1 MALVTIRRTPSVQT
15 PRKTDDDEKSSE
27 TSEDDVG
34 NRSTKSLNEC
44 YFANK
49 GAALV
54 LGVGD
59 ACSERRRTPARP
71 IPQPDIHHH
80 LRAMFYLVRPEE
92 TLKMAVKLESAHA
105 GRTRYLV
112 VVCRSDE
119 AALLGIDC
127 NDRTTVGLVLKVLAD
142 TSIKLDG
149 DGGFSVCVC
158 NQQHIFKP
166 VSVQAMWSALQTLH
180 RASGRA
186 RELNH
191 FAGGASHGWC
201 AYYEARVDSDRSCLN
216 EWHAM
221 DCLESRRPPSPD
233 SLRHKPRER
242 DETERVIRC
251 TLKEIMM
258 SVDLDEVTSK
268 AIRGRLEDELDMDL
282 AEYKSFIDQEM
293 LTILGQMDAPTE
305 IFDHVYLGSEW
316 NASNLEE
323 LQRNGVRHILNVT
336 REIDNFFPG
345 MFDYLNIRVYDDDK
359 TDLLKHWDNTFKYIN
374 KARNEGSKVLVHCK
388 MGISRSA
395 SVVIAYAMKAFNWNF
410 EKALKHVKAKRNCI
424 KPNTNFLNQL
434 ETYQGILDAMKN
446 KEKLQRSKSETN
458 LKSPKT
464 ASKIENKIMDPT
476 PLILALTGSYTGRP
490 RSWSPDTKLASELLP
505 PTSVSLENLASET
518 RHMLMPCAN
527 GSYSVS
533 PNQIIRLKEEK
544 EEGAPSVKHIVNE
557 IENAASID
565 RRDVIR
571 RQQRLNFANQNDV
584 SSSRSSE
591 GSGGLAA
598 QVTDLPN
605 KQLQTS
611 PLRSLGHKYS
621 HSDVEADKIHT
632 WDPGEVPWHRT
643 DDSRNGSDSDNIV
656 KSDSGIIDV
665 KIKTSDAFS
674 NCIDRNIDCD
684 DRRIIEDDAPPPS
697 RQSSWSSFDSA
708 VVPDLSRHSSWG
720 SFDTRSGRPQVTLR
734 EEPVKRVKERVE
746 ERGDRGADPV
756 APPPK
761 PAPDL
766 GIINELG
773 EPRNARRA
781 GPRAPADI
789 LANEK
794 KFNET
799 CAILKELACAAAR
812 MERARDRGA
821 STWGG
826 RLSASAPADTW
837 LRVGPRRRRLAA
849 TSHPD
854 LPRASPPAPHAPPA
868 SPTSPASPASPASP
882 TATASA
888 AGLVSNRP
896 TASLPRP
903 PTSPAS
909 PASPASPTAT
919 ASAAGLVSNLKKE
932 FEARL
937 EGDGAKRGGSRG
949 RAGAS
954 PPLGEDLSVK
964 VLVGRY
970 DRPGRVRSESSGE
983 STRRP
988 PESQSKKCRLTEG
1001 GARSLRNSFCAGERP
1016 PPLFAAPAPP
1026 APPVPPA
1033 PVVLSIAPVDYPNVV
1048 VSTVMS
1054 KAQNKKQLQH
1064 GKTHP
1069 LTRLNLNR
1077 SNNRCSNPVYNTM

>member
-15 PRKTDDDEKSSE
+15 SKETDDEEKSTE
-27 TSEDDVG
+27 FVEDDV
-34 NRSTKSLNEC
+34 NSRTSKSLNEC

-54 LGVGD
+54 LGSAENGCAD
-59 ACSERRRTPARP
+59 RRRSPARVQ
-71 IPQPDIHHH
+71 PQPDIHHH
-80 LRAMFYLVRPEE
+80 LQSMFYLVRPEE

-112 VVCRSDE
+112 VVCRYDE

-127 NDRTTVGLVLKVLAD
+127 NEGTTVGLVLRVLAD

-158 NQQHIFKP
+158 NRQHIFKP

-191 FAGGASHGWC
+191 FAGGTSHVWC
-201 AYYEARVDSDRSCLN
+201 EYYESHIGSDRSCLN

-221 DCLESRRPPSPD
+221 DCIESRRPPSPD
-233 SLRHKPRER
+233 SLRHKPRQR

-359 TDLLKHWDNTFKYIN
+359 TDLLKHWDNTYKYIN

-410 EKALKHVKAKRNCI
+410 DKALKHVKAKRSCI

-458 LKSPKT
+458 LKSPKNT
-464 ASKIENKIMDPT
+464 SKMDNKITDPS
-476 PLILALTGSYTGRP
+476 PLALALRRSYTGRP
-490 RSWSPDTKLASELLP
+490 RSWSPDTKLASEMLP
-505 PTSVSLENLASET
+505 PTSVSLENLAISET
-518 RHMLMPCAN
+518 RHMLMPCAS

-533 PNQIIRLKEEK
+533 PNQIIRLKED
-544 EEGAPSVKHIVNE
+544 GTLSVKHIINE
-557 IENAASID
+557 IENAASGEKKDIP
-565 RRDVIR
+565 RRN
-571 RQQRLNFANQNDV
+571 QRLNFNNIADHTSASNIG
-584 SSSRSSE
+584 E
-591 GSGGLAA
+591 AA
-598 QVTDLPN
+598 VAQA
-605 KQLQTS
+605 S
-611 PLRSLGHKYS
+611 PLRNIGHKYS
-621 HSDVEADKIHT
+621 QLDNDFEKIHT
-632 WDPGEVPWHRT
+632 WDPGEVQWANSEENRIT
-643 DDSRNGSDSDNIV
+643 SDSDNIV
-656 KSDSGIIDV
+656 KSDSGIMDV
-665 KIKTSDAFS
+665 KLKQSDVIYGS
-674 NCIDRNIDCD
+674 VERTLDCD
-684 DRRIIEDDAPPPS
+684 DRRVVDDEAPPPS

-720 SFDTRSGRPQVTLR
+720 SYDT
-734 EEPVKRVKERVE
+734 
-746 ERGDRGADPV
+746 
-756 APPPK
+756 
-761 PAPDL
+761 
-766 GIINELG
+766 
-773 EPRNARRA
+773 RNARPQLPLRDDVKRPKERPDDRDRSA
-781 GPRAPADI
+781 ESPAPQKPSSDLSIITEHTETRRCRAPSRLPVDI
-789 LANEK
+789 SDNER

-799 CAILKELACAAAR
+799 CAILKELATAAAR

-826 RLSASAPADTW
+826 RLSASAPAETW
-837 LRVGPRRRRLAA
+837 LRSGPRRRRLAA
-849 TSHPD
+849 SSHGD
-854 LPRASPPAPHAPPA
+854 LPRALPA
-868 SPTSPASPASPASP
+868 SAP
-882 TATASA
+882 
-888 AGLVSNRP
+888 SNV
-896 TASLPRP
+896 
-903 PTSPAS
+903 
-909 PASPASPTAT
+909 
-919 ASAAGLVSNLKKE
+919 SAAGLVSNLKKE
-932 FEARL
+932 FEARS
-937 EGDGAKRGGSRG
+937 ESEQPRRSVSRS
-949 RAGAS
+949 RAPPS
-954 PPLGEDLSVK
+954 PPSAGGEDLSVR
-964 VLVGRY
+964 VLVDRY
-970 DRPGRVRSESSGE
+970 DQPGRARSESSSDTSNKAPRERARRGVRN
-983 STRRP
+983 SYCGADRP
-988 PESQSKKCRLTEG
+988 PVAPTVVAL
-1001 GARSLRNSFCAGERP
+1001 A
-1016 PPLFAAPAPP
+1016 PLQYTD
-1026 APPVPPA
+1026 
-1033 PVVLSIAPVDYPNVV
+1033 LV
-1048 VSTVMS
+1048 VSTVLS
-1054 KAQNKKQLQH
+1054 KAQTKKQLQH

>member
-15 PRKTDDDEKSSE
+15 PKKADEEEKSAE
-27 TSEDDVG
+27 VTEEDVG
-34 NRSTKSLNEC
+34 NRTSKSLNEC

-54 LGVGD
+54 LGSTEQGCAD
-59 ACSERRRTPARP
+59 RRASPARVH
-71 IPQPDIHHH
+71 PQPDIHHH
-80 LRAMFYLVRPEE
+80 LQSMFYLVRPEE

-112 VVCRSDE
+112 VVCRCDE

-127 NDRTTVGLVLKVLAD
+127 NERTTVGLVLRVLAD

-180 RASGRA
+180 RASARA

-191 FAGGASHGWC
+191 FAGGSSHGWC
-201 AYYEARVDSDRSCLN
+201 SHYERAVDSDRSCLN

-221 DCLESRRPPSPD
+221 DSIESRRPPSPD
-233 SLRHKPRER
+233 SLRHRPRER

-268 AIRGRLEDELDMDL
+268 AIRGRLEEELDMDL
-282 AEYKSFIDQEM
+282 TEFKSFIDQEM

-345 MFDYLNIRVYDDDK
+345 MFDYLNIRVYDDEK

-410 EKALKHVKAKRNCI
+410 DKALKHVKTKRSCI
-424 KPNTNFLNQL
+424 KPNINFLSQL

-458 LKSPKT
+458 LKAPISS
-464 ASKIENKIMDPT
+464 SKSENKNMEPT
-476 PLILALTGSYTGRP
+476 PLVLALTGSYSGRP
-490 RSWSPDTKLASELLP
+490 RSWSPDTKLAAELLP

-518 RHMLMPCAN
+518 RHMLMPCAS

-533 PNQIIRLKEEK
+533 PNQIIRLKEE
-544 EEGAPSVKHIVNE
+544 GAPSVKHIVNE
-557 IENAASID
+557 IESAASSD
-565 RRDVIR
+565 RKDIPKRNH
-571 RQQRLNFANQNDV
+571 RLNFGNSGDV
-584 SSSRSSE
+584 ISGRSSE
-591 GSGGLAA
+591 SSGPVESSGKNQSSPIQNTLN
-598 QVTDLPN
+598 QPDL
-605 KQLQTS
+605 
-611 PLRSLGHKYS
+611 
-621 HSDVEADKIHT
+621 DVEKIHT
-632 WDPGEVPWHRT
+632 WDPGETAWSRCEEVRT
-643 DDSRNGSDSDNIV
+643 VSDSDYIV
-656 KSDSGIIDV
+656 KSDSGIID
-665 KIKTSDAFS
+665 KIKLSDIIYNS
-674 NCIDRNIDCD
+674 LERNVELEE
-684 DRRIIEDDAPPPS
+684 RRGGEEDAPPPS

-708 VVPDLSRHSSWG
+708 VVADLSRHSSWG
-720 SFDTRSGRPQVTLR
+720 SYDTRGARPPVGPREVR
-734 EEPVKRVKERVE
+734 EEP
-746 ERGDRGADPV
+746 
-756 APPPK
+756 APP
-761 PAPDL
+761 ADL
-766 GIINELG
+766 AVIREHTERTRPLSNI
-773 EPRNARRA
+773 A
-781 GPRAPADI
+781 
-789 LANEK
+789 ANER
-794 KFNET
+794 KFYET
-799 CAILKELACAAAR
+799 CAILKELAAAR
-812 MERARDRGA
+812 SGA
-821 STWGG
+821 CTWGG

-837 LRVGPRRRRLAA
+837 LRAGPRRRRLAA
-849 TSHPD
+849 SSHGD
-854 LPRASPPAPHAPPA
+854 LPRAAPAGPPPPPA
-868 SPTSPASPASPASP
+868 
-882 TATASA
+882 
-888 AGLVSNRP
+888 L
-896 TASLPRP
+896 
-903 PTSPAS
+903 
-909 PASPASPTAT
+909 
-919 ASAAGLVSNLKKE
+919 GLVSNLKKE
-932 FEARL
+932 FEARS
-937 EGDGAKRGGSRG
+937 ESEVPRRSGSRT
-949 RAGAS
+949 RQ
-954 PPLGEDLSVK
+954 PQIEDLSVR
-964 VLVGRY
+964 VLVDRY
-970 DRPGRVRSESSGE
+970 DQPGRTRSESAAEPIRVKAPQE
-983 STRRP
+983 SV
-988 PESQSKKCRLTEG
+988 SKKCKLASEVDSRARMRNSYCAGLAG
-1001 GARSLRNSFCAGERP
+1001 GAGGERP
-1016 PPLFAAPAPP
+1016 PVVPTVVALAPL
-1026 APPVPPA
+1026 
-1033 PVVLSIAPVDYPNVV
+1033 DYSNVV

>member
-1 MALVTIRRTPSVQT
+1 MALVTIRRSPSVQT
-15 PRKTDDDEKSSE
+15 PRKTDEAEKASDYI
-27 TSEDDVG
+27 EDDVG
-34 NRSTKSLNEC
+34 NRVSKSLNEC

-54 LGVGD
+54 LGG
-59 ACSERRRTPARP
+59 SERGCADQARLPARAL
-71 IPQPDIHHH
+71 PQPDIQHH
-80 LRAMFYLVRPEE
+80 LQAMFYLLRPEE

-105 GRTRYLV
+105 GRTRFLV
-112 VVCRSDE
+112 VVCHSDE

-127 NDRTTVGLVLKVLAD
+127 NERTTVGLVLRVLAD

-191 FAGGASHGWC
+191 FEGGTSHAWC
-201 AYYEARVDSDRSCLN
+201 AYYERHVDSDRSCLN

-221 DCLESRRPPSPD
+221 DCIESRRPPSPD
-233 SLRHKPRER
+233 SLRLKPRQR

-305 IFDHVYLGSEW
+305 VFDHVYLGSEW

-323 LQRNGVRHILNVT
+323 LQKNGVRHILNVT

-345 MFDYLNIRVYDDDK
+345 MFDYLNVRVYDDEK

-410 EKALKHVKAKRNCI
+410 DRAMKHVKAKRNCI

-458 LKSPKT
+458 LKSPKM
-464 ASKIENKIMDPT
+464 ASKNENKVMDPT
-476 PLILALTGSYTGRP
+476 PLVLALTGSYTGRP

-505 PTSVSLENLASET
+505 PTSVSLENLASEH
-518 RHMLMPCAN
+518 RHMLMPYAN

-533 PNQIIRLKEEK
+533 PNQIIRLK

-557 IENAASID
+557 IENAASGE
-565 RRDVIR
+565 RRDFR
-571 RQQRLNFANQNDV
+571 RYQRLNFGNPNEPPSNRSSDASVGSVIQLSDV
-584 SSSRSSE
+584 S
-591 GSGGLAA
+591 
-598 QVTDLPN
+598 N
-605 KQLQTS
+605 KPPQTS
-611 PLRSLGHKYS
+611 PSKAS
-621 HSDVEADKIHT
+621 TQKCAETDKIHT
-632 WDPGEVPWHRT
+632 WDPGETQGHRGEDNGNAT
-643 DDSRNGSDSDNIV
+643 INDSIV
-656 KSDSGIIDV
+656 KSDSGIVDA
-665 KIKTSDAFS
+665 KSKQSDAYS
-674 NCIDRNIDCD
+674 NSLERKT
-684 DRRIIEDDAPPPS
+684 EGEEAPPAS
-697 RQSSWSSFDSA
+697 RQSSWSSTDSA
-708 VVPDLSRHSSWG
+708 VVVDAPRRD
-720 SFDTRSGRPQVTLR
+720 DERPA
-734 EEPVKRVKERVE
+734 
-746 ERGDRGADPV
+746 GA
-756 APPPK
+756 
-761 PAPDL
+761 
-766 GIINELG
+766 GELAAIA
-773 EPRNARRA
+773 EHISDNVR
-781 GPRAPADI
+781 
-789 LANEK
+789 

-799 CAILKELACAAAR
+799 CAILKELASAAAR
-812 MERARDRGA
+812 VERERARGRA
-821 STWGG
+821 SAWSG

-837 LRVGPRRRRLAA
+837 LRASLRRRR
-849 TSHPD
+849 
-854 LPRASPPAPHAPPA
+854 PPAPPAAASHGDLRAAAAAPVVAPVTA
-868 SPTSPASPASPASP
+868 PSP
-882 TATASA
+882 
-888 AGLVSNRP
+888 
-896 TASLPRP
+896 
-903 PTSPAS
+903 
-909 PASPASPTAT
+909 
-919 ASAAGLVSNLKKE
+919 AGLVSNLKKE
-932 FEARL
+932 FEARS
-937 EGDGAKRGGSRG
+937 EGDALRRSWSRT
-949 RAGAS
+949 RTRTPAPPAS
-954 PPLGEDLSVK
+954 PPEEVSVK

-970 DRPGRVRSESSGE
+970 DRPGRTAAGAGAGADE
-983 STRRP
+983 
-988 PESQSKKCRLTEG
+988 TEMR
-1001 GARSLRNSFCAGERP
+1001 ARTRNSYHGAARGDRP
-1016 PPLFAAPAPP
+1016 PPAPAPTVLAL
-1026 APPVPPA
+1026 AP
-1033 PVVLSIAPVDYPNVV
+1033 LDYSDVV

>member
-15 PRKTDDDEKSSE
+15 PKKTDEEEKSTE
-27 TSEDDVG
+27 ASEDDAG
-34 NRSTKSLNEC
+34 NLASKSLNEC

-54 LGVGD
+54 LGSADQGCAD
-59 ACSERRRTPARP
+59 RRRSPARP
-71 IPQPDIHHH
+71 QPQPDIHNH
-80 LRAMFYLVRPEE
+80 LQSMFYLVRSEE
-92 TLKMAVKLESAHA
+92 TLKMAVKLESAHP

-112 VVCRSDE
+112 VVCRDDE

-127 NDRTTVGLVLKVLAD
+127 NERTTVGLVLRVLAD

-180 RASGRA
+180 RASARA
-186 RELNH
+186 RSLNH
-191 FAGGASHGWC
+191 FAGGASHAWC
-201 AYYEARVDSDRSCLN
+201 AHYDGCVNSDRSCLN
-216 EWHAM
+216 EWNAM

-233 SLRHKPRER
+233 SLRLKPRER

-282 AEYKSFIDQEM
+282 AEFKSFIDQEM

-316 NASNLEE
+316 NASNFEE

-395 SVVIAYAMKAFNWNF
+395 SVVIAYAMKAFNWHF
-410 EKALKHVKAKRNCI
+410 DKALRHVKMKRSCI

-458 LKSPKT
+458 LKAPKSS
-464 ASKIENKIMDPT
+464 SKSENKITDPT
-476 PLILALTGSYTGRP
+476 PLALALTGSYTGRP
-490 RSWSPDTKLASELLP
+490 RSWSPDSKLAGELLP

-518 RHMLMPCAN
+518 RHMLMPCAG

-533 PNQIIRLKEEK
+533 PNQIMRLKEQ
-544 EEGAPSVKHIVNE
+544 GAPSVRVLVHE
-557 IENAASID
+557 IE
-565 RRDVIR
+565 RREPPR
-571 RQQRLNFANQNDV
+571 RPARLPFADP
-584 SSSRSSE
+584 
-591 GSGGLAA
+591 ADDA
-598 QVTDLPN
+598 DDL
-605 KQLQTS
+605 L
-611 PLRSLGHKYS
+611 
-621 HSDVEADKIHT
+621 
-632 WDPGEVPWHRT
+632 
-643 DDSRNGSDSDNIV
+643 
-656 KSDSGIIDV
+656 KSDSGMIDG
-665 KIKTSDAFS
+665 KGRA
-674 NCIDRNIDCD
+674 CD
-684 DRRIIEDDAPPPS
+684 GACPDDAPPPS

-720 SFDTRSGRPQVTLR
+720 SGDTRAAR
-734 EEPVKRVKERVE
+734 
-746 ERGDRGADPV
+746 
-756 APPPK
+756 PPPAPRDE

-766 GIINELG
+766 GVIRELA
-773 EPRNARRA
+773 ERPRP
-781 GPRAPADI
+781 PRDLA
-789 LANEK
+789 ANER

-799 CAILKELACAAAR
+799 CAILAELARAETAR
-812 MERARDRGA
+812 GRGA
-821 STWGG
+821 CTWGG

-849 TSHPD
+849 ASHGD
-854 LPRASPPAPHAPPA
+854 LPRAAPA
-868 SPTSPASPASPASP
+868 
-882 TATASA
+882 
-888 AGLVSNRP
+888 
-896 TASLPRP
+896 PRP
-903 PTSPAS
+903 PP
-909 PASPASPTAT
+909 
-919 ASAAGLVSNLKKE
+919 AGLVSNLKKE
-932 FEARL
+932 FEARS
-937 EGDGAKRGGSRG
+937 EPEPPRPAGARG
-949 RAGAS
+949 RPPAS
-954 PPLGEDLSVK
+954 PPAPAPPAEDLSVR

-970 DRPGRVRSESSGE
+970 DAPGRTRSESGGE
-983 STRRP
+983 PSRARAP
-988 PESQSKKCRLTEG
+988 HESSSKKSRLTAEG
-1001 GARSLRNSFCAGERP
+1001 ERGARARGSQCGAAGERP
-1016 PPLFAAPAPP
+1016 PAAPTVLALAP
-1026 APPVPPA
+1026 
-1033 PVVLSIAPVDYPNVV
+1033 LDYSNVV

-1054 KAQNKKQLQH
+1054 KAQNKNNCSM
-1064 GKTHP
+1064 GKP
-1069 LTRLNLNR
+1069 IR
-1077 SNNRCSNPVYNTM
+1077 

>member
-15 PRKTDDDEKSSE
+15 PRKTDEEEKSSDIV
-27 TSEDDVG
+27 EDDG
-34 NRSTKSLNEC
+34 GSRASKSLNEC

-54 LGVGD
+54 LGSTEHGC
-59 ACSERRRTPARP
+59 AERRRSPARVH
-71 IPQPDIHHH
+71 PQPDIHHH
-80 LRAMFYLVRPEE
+80 LQSMFYLVRPEE

-112 VVCRSDE
+112 VVCRYDE

-127 NDRTTVGLVLKVLAD
+127 NERTTVGLVLRVLAD

-158 NQQHIFKP
+158 NRQHIFKP

-191 FAGGASHGWC
+191 FAGGTSHAWC
-201 AYYEARVDSDRSCLN
+201 AYYERHIDSDRSCLN

-221 DCLESRRPPSPD
+221 DCIESRRPPSPD
-233 SLRHKPRER
+233 SLRLKPRER

-345 MFDYLNIRVYDDDK
+345 MFDYLNIRVYDDEK
-359 TDLLKHWDNTFKYIN
+359 TDLLKHWDNTYKYIN

-410 EKALKHVKAKRNCI
+410 DKALKHVKAKRSCI

-458 LKSPKT
+458 LKSPKNT
-464 ASKIENKIMDPT
+464 SKIENKIIDPT
-476 PLILALTGSYTGRP
+476 PLALALTGSYSGRP

-518 RHMLMPCAN
+518 RHMLMPCAS

-533 PNQIIRLKEEK
+533 PNQIMRLK

-557 IENAASID
+557 IENAASGDKKDIP
-565 RRDVIR
+565 RRH
-571 RQQRLNFANQNDV
+571 QRLNFNNLVDNL
-584 SSSRSSE
+584 SISNPGE
-591 GSGGLAA
+591 I
-598 QVTDLPN
+598 TN
-605 KQLQTS
+605 KTQPS
-611 PLRSLGHKYS
+611 PLRNIGHKCTQ
-621 HSDVEADKIHT
+621 SDNEVDKIHT
-632 WDPGEVPWHRT
+632 WDPGEVPWA
-643 DDSRNGSDSDNIV
+643 SEELRNTSDSDNIV

-665 KIKTSDAFS
+665 KLKPSDVIYGS
-674 NCIDRNIDCD
+674 VERTLDCD
-684 DRRIIEDDAPPPS
+684 ERRVDDDAPPSS

-720 SFDTRSGRPQVTLR
+720 SYDTRTARPQLTSR
-734 EEPVKRVKERVE
+734 EESKRPKERAE
-746 ERGDRGADPV
+746 DRGPES
-756 APPPK
+756 
-761 PAPDL
+761 PAPQKPTSDL
-766 GIINELG
+766 SIISEQS
-773 EPRNARRA
+773 EPR
-781 GPRAPADI
+781 GRAPSRPPVDI
-789 LANEK
+789 SDNER

-799 CAILKELACAAAR
+799 CAILKELANAAAR

-837 LRVGPRRRRLAA
+837 LRAGPRRRRLAA
-849 TSHPD
+849 SSHGD
-854 LPRASPPAPHAPPA
+854 LPRAAPTPPP
-868 SPTSPASPASPASP
+868 
-882 TATASA
+882 
-888 AGLVSNRP
+888 
-896 TASLPRP
+896 
-903 PTSPAS
+903 
-909 PASPASPTAT
+909 
-919 ASAAGLVSNLKKE
+919 SAAGLVSNLKKE
-932 FEARL
+932 FEARS
-937 EGDGAKRGGSRG
+937 ESEQPRRSVSRS
-949 RAGAS
+949 RPPAS
-954 PPLGEDLSVK
+954 PPSAPSEDVSVR
-964 VLVGRY
+964 VLVDRY
-970 DRPGRVRSESSGE
+970 DQPGRARSESSSE
-983 STRRP
+983 PARPKAP
-988 PESQSKKCRLTEG
+988 PESVSKKCKLASEG
-1001 GARSLRNSFCAGERP
+1001 EARSRAPLRNSYCGGAGGAAGAPGAAERP
-1016 PPLFAAPAPP
+1016 PVAPTVVSLAPL
-1026 APPVPPA
+1026 
-1033 PVVLSIAPVDYPNVV
+1033 DYTDLV

-1054 KAQNKKQLQH
+1054 KAQTKKQLQH

>member
-1 MALVTIRRTPSVQT
+1 MALVTIRRSPSVQP
-15 PRKTDDDEKSSE
+15 PRKTDEAEKSSDCTE
-27 TSEDDVG
+27 EDVG
-34 NRSTKSLNEC
+34 NRVSKSLNEC

-54 LGVGD
+54 LGG
-59 ACSERRRTPARP
+59 SERGCADQTQSPARAH
-71 IPQPDIHHH
+71 PQPDIQHH
-80 LRAMFYLVRPEE
+80 LQSMFYLLRPEE

-105 GRTRYLV
+105 GRTRFLV
-112 VVCRSDE
+112 VVCHNDE

-127 NDRTTVGLVLKVLAD
+127 NERTTVGLVLRVLAD

-191 FAGGASHGWC
+191 FAGGASHMWC
-201 AYYEARVDSDRSCLN
+201 SYYERHVDSDRSCLN

-221 DCLESRRPPSPD
+221 DCIESRRPPSPD
-233 SLRHKPRER
+233 SLRHKPRQR
-242 DETERVIRC
+242 DETECVIRC

-305 IFDHVYLGSEW
+305 VFDHVYLGSEW

-345 MFDYLNIRVYDDDK
+345 MFDYLNVRVYDDEK

-464 ASKIENKIMDPT
+464 ALKNETKVMDPT
-476 PLILALTGSYTGRP
+476 PLVLALTGSYMGRP

-505 PTSVSLENLASET
+505 PTSVSLENLASEH
-518 RHMLMPCAN
+518 RHMLMPYAN

-533 PNQIIRLKEEK
+533 PNQIIRLK

-557 IENAASID
+557 IENAASGE
-565 RRDVIR
+565 RRDFR
-571 RQQRLNFANQNDV
+571 RYQRLNFGNTNEPPSNRLSDA
-584 SSSRSSE
+584 
-591 GSGGLAA
+591 SGGSVVQLSD
-598 QVTDLPN
+598 VPN
-605 KQLQTS
+605 RPPQTS
-611 PLRSLGHKYS
+611 PSKS
-621 HSDVEADKIHT
+621 TNQKCVHSDLENDKIHT
-632 WDPGEVPWHRT
+632 WDPGEAAPDRSE
-643 DDSRNGSDSDNIV
+643 DNRNSDNIV
-656 KSDSGIIDV
+656 KSDSGIVDV
-665 KIKTSDAFS
+665 KSKQSDAFS
-674 NCIDRNIDCD
+674 NSLERNSESEN
-684 DRRIIEDDAPPPS
+684 RRGEEDAPPPS
-697 RQSSWSSFDSA
+697 RQSSWSSSDSA
-708 VVPDLSRHSSWG
+708 VVADLARPTWGPSEPARRLKDKPDGL
-720 SFDTRSGRPQVTLR
+720 
-734 EEPVKRVKERVE
+734 KKEE
-746 ERGDRGADPV
+746 ERSASDLAIITEHAEARPV
-756 APPPK
+756 
-761 PAPDL
+761 
-766 GIINELG
+766 
-773 EPRNARRA
+773 
-781 GPRAPADI
+781 RAPLSD
-789 LANEK
+789 NVR

-799 CAILKELACAAAR
+799 CAILKELATAAAR
-812 MERARDRGA
+812 IERSRGRGA
-821 STWGG
+821 CTWGG

-837 LRVGPRRRRLAA
+837 LRSGLRRRRPAA
-849 TSHPD
+849 ASHGD
-854 LPRASPPAPHAPPA
+854 LRAQPEPAP
-868 SPTSPASPASPASP
+868 SP
-882 TATASA
+882 
-888 AGLVSNRP
+888 
-896 TASLPRP
+896 
-903 PTSPAS
+903 
-909 PASPASPTAT
+909 
-919 ASAAGLVSNLKKE
+919 AGLVSNLKKE
-932 FEARL
+932 FEARS
-937 EGDGAKRGGSRG
+937 EGDSLRRSKSRG
-949 RAGAS
+949 RAPLAS
-954 PPLGEDLSVK
+954 PPEDLSVK
-964 VLVGRY
+964 VLVDRY
-970 DRPGRVRSESSGE
+970 DQPGRSRCESASEG
-983 STRRP
+983 P
-988 PESQSKKCRLTEG
+988 KKCKLAEG
-1001 GARSLRNSFCAGERP
+1001 EGRARVRNSFCGTLRGGAGVERP
-1016 PPLFAAPAPP
+1016 PLAPTVVALAPL
-1026 APPVPPA
+1026 
-1033 PVVLSIAPVDYPNVV
+1033 DYSNVV

>member
-1 MALVTIRRTPSVQT
+1 MRQPGQAKALRTM
-15 PRKTDDDEKSSE
+15 SE
-27 TSEDDVG
+27 TVSARG
-34 NRSTKSLNEC
+34 SLNEC

-54 LGVGD
+54 LAG
-59 ACSERRRTPARP
+59 CERRRSPAHALAP
-71 IPQPDIHHH
+71 PPQPQPDIQHH
-80 LRAMFYLVRPEE
+80 LQAMFYLLRPEE
-92 TLKMAVKLESAHA
+92 TLKMAVKLESAHG

-112 VVCRSDE
+112 VVCHNDE

-127 NDRTTVGLVLKVLAD
+127 NARTTVGLVLRVLAD

-186 RELNH
+186 RALNH
-191 FAGGASHGWC
+191 FAGGVSHAWC
-201 AYYEARVDSDRSCLN
+201 AHYEARVDSDRSCLN

-221 DCLESRRPPSPD
+221 DCIESRRPPSPD
-233 SLRHKPRER
+233 SLRLKPRER

-268 AIRGRLEDELDMDL
+268 SIRVRLEDELDMDL
-282 AEYKSFIDQEM
+282 AEYKSFIDHEM

-345 MFDYLNIRVYDDDK
+345 VFDYLNIRVYDDEK

-395 SVVIAYAMKAFNWNF
+395 SVVIAYAMKAYNWNF
-410 EKALKHVKAKRNCI
+410 DKALKHVKAKRGCI

-458 LKSPKT
+458 LKSPKYI
-464 ASKIENKIMDPT
+464 SKSENKVTDPT
-476 PLILALTGSYTGRP
+476 PLVLALTGSYSGRP

-505 PTSVSLENLASET
+505 PTSVSLENLARET
-518 RHMLMPCAN
+518 RHMLMPYGD

-533 PNQIIRLKEEK
+533 PNQIIRLKEE
-544 EEGAPSVKHIVNE
+544 GAPSVKHIVHE
-557 IENAASID
+557 IETAASGD
-565 RRDVIR
+565 RRENKR
-571 RQQRLNFANQNDV
+571 YQRLNFATGE
-584 SSSRSSE
+584 SSTNRSSDASAE
-591 GSGGLAA
+591 PPGKPP
-598 QVTDLPN
+598 QV
-605 KQLQTS
+605 S
-611 PLRSLGHKYS
+611 PLRNLGHKYPPS
-621 HSDVEADKIHT
+621 NLDSEKIHT
-632 WDPGEVPWHRT
+632 WDPGEPAWQKPEENV
-643 DDSRNGSDSDNIV
+643 NDNIV
-656 KSDSGIIDV
+656 KSDSGIVDV
-665 KIKTSDAFS
+665 KTKLSDVLS
-674 NCIDRNIDCD
+674 NLVDRNDCD
-684 DRRIIEDDAPPPS
+684 ERAADEEVPPS

-720 SFDTRSGRPQVTLR
+720 SYDTRPRDKRPKD
-734 EEPVKRVKERVE
+734 EP
-746 ERGDRGADPV
+746 AL
-756 APPPK
+756 APAAK
-761 PAPDL
+761 PDL
-766 GIINELG
+766 GSIREHA
-773 EPRNARRA
+773 EPRRRA
-781 GPRAPADI
+781 DVSD
-789 LANEK
+789 NER

-799 CAILKELACAAAR
+799 CAILKEFVTAAAR
-812 MERARDRGA
+812 MQRGA
-821 STWGG
+821 STWSG

-837 LRVGPRRRRLAA
+837 LRSGPRRRRLAA
-849 TSHPD
+849 ASYGD
-854 LPRASPPAPHAPPA
+854 LPRAAAPQPQ
-868 SPTSPASPASPASP
+868 
-882 TATASA
+882 
-888 AGLVSNRP
+888 
-896 TASLPRP
+896 
-903 PTSPAS
+903 
-909 PASPASPTAT
+909 
-919 ASAAGLVSNLKKE
+919 GLVSNLKKE
-932 FEARL
+932 FEARSKSRTR
-937 EGDGAKRGGSRG
+937 DGRERVPS
-949 RAGAS
+949 S
-954 PPLGEDLSVK
+954 PPAGEDVSVR
-964 VLVGRY
+964 VLVDRW
-970 DRPGRVRSESSGE
+970 DRPSRARCESASEP
-983 STRRP
+983 RRP
-988 PESQSKKCRLTEG
+988 PT
-1001 GARSLRNSFCAGERP
+1001 LRNSFCGALRGSSAGAERP
-1016 PPLFAAPAPP
+1016 PIAPT
-1026 APPVPPA
+1026 
-1033 PVVLSIAPVDYPNVV
+1033 VLSIPPLDYSDVV

-1077 SNNRCSNPVYNTM
+1077 SNNNRCSNPVYNTM

>member
-1 MALVTIRRTPSVQT
+1 MVAF
-15 PRKTDDDEKSSE
+15 
-27 TSEDDVG
+27 G
-34 NRSTKSLNEC
+34 LNEC

-54 LGVGD
+54 LGGAEHGCAD
-59 ACSERRRTPARP
+59 QRRSPARP
-71 IPQPDIHHH
+71 HPQPDIHHH
-80 LRAMFYLVRPEE
+80 LQSMFYLVRPEE

-112 VVCRSDE
+112 VVCRSEE

-127 NDRTTVGLVLKVLAD
+127 NERTTVGLVLRVLAD

-191 FAGGASHGWC
+191 FAGGASHAWC
-201 AYYEARVDSDRSCLN
+201 AHYERRVDSDRSCLN

-221 DCLESRRPPSPD
+221 DCIESRRPPSPD
-233 SLRHKPRER
+233 SLRLKPRER

-345 MFDYLNIRVYDDDK
+345 MFDYLNIRVYDDEK

-374 KARNEGSKVLVHCK
+374 KARNDGSKVLVHCK

-410 EKALKHVKAKRNCI
+410 DKALKHVKMKRSCI

-476 PLILALTGSYTGRP
+476 PLVLALTGSYTGRP

-518 RHMLMPCAN
+518 RHMLMPCAS

-533 PNQIIRLKEEK
+533 PNQIIRLK

-557 IENAASID
+557 IENASSSD
-565 RRDVIR
+565 RRDIPR
-571 RQQRLNFANQNDV
+571 KYQRLNFGTSDV
-584 SSSRSSE
+584 SSNRSSE
-591 GSGGLAA
+591 M
-598 QVTDLPN
+598 
-605 KQLQTS
+605 
-611 PLRSLGHKYS
+611 SLGVTNLVTEPSTKPPQSSPSRNLSQKYS
-621 HSDVEADKIHT
+621 HSDIEADKIHT
-632 WDPGEVPWHRT
+632 WDPGEAPWSRGE
-643 DDSRNGSDSDNIV
+643 DSRNPGDSDNIV
-656 KSDSGIIDV
+656 KSDSGIMDIKM
-665 KIKTSDAFS
+665 KISDAFYNS
-674 NCIDRNIDCD
+674 VDRNIDCD
-684 DRRIIEDDAPPPS
+684 DRRTIEDDAPPPS
-697 RQSSWSSFDSA
+697 RQSSWSSSDSA

-720 SFDTRSGRPQVTLR
+720 SYDTRAARPQVGPR
-734 EEPVKRVKERVE
+734 DEPKRAKEERADRVE
-746 ERGDRGADPV
+746 RPAD
-756 APPPK
+756 APK
-761 PAPDL
+761 PPSDL
-766 GIINELG
+766 GIISEHT
-773 EPRNARRA
+773 EPRGRA
-781 GPRAPADI
+781 TRPPVDI
-789 LANEK
+789 SANVR

-799 CAILKELACAAAR
+799 CAILKELASAAAR
-812 MERARDRGA
+812 MERARDRGV

-837 LRVGPRRRRLAA
+837 LRAGPRRRRLAA
-849 TSHPD
+849 SSHGD
-854 LPRASPPAPHAPPA
+854 LPRAAPAA
-868 SPTSPASPASPASP
+868 SP
-882 TATASA
+882 
-888 AGLVSNRP
+888 V
-896 TASLPRP
+896 
-903 PTSPAS
+903 
-909 PASPASPTAT
+909 
-919 ASAAGLVSNLKKE
+919 GLVSNLKRE
-932 FEARL
+932 FEARS
-937 EGDGAKRGGSRG
+937 ESEPAARSVSRS
-949 RAGAS
+949 RAAGA
-954 PPLGEDLSVK
+954 PAEDVSVR
-964 VLVGRY
+964 VLVDRY
-970 DRPGRVRSESSGE
+970 DGPSRARSESGGE
-983 STRRP
+983 VRR
-988 PESQSKKCRLTEG
+988 
-1001 GARSLRNSFCAGERP
+1001 ARVRNSYCAPERP
-1016 PPLFAAPAPP
+1016 PVAPTVVALAP
-1026 APPVPPA
+1026 
-1033 PVVLSIAPVDYPNVV
+1033 IDYPNVV

>member
-1 MALVTIRRTPSVQT
+1 MVAF
-15 PRKTDDDEKSSE
+15 
-27 TSEDDVG
+27 
-34 NRSTKSLNEC
+34 SLNEC

-49 GAALV
+49 GAAVV
-54 LGVGD
+54 LGG
-59 ACSERRRTPARP
+59 SERGCTDQTRSPARVL
-71 IPQPDIHHH
+71 PQPDIQHH
-80 LRAMFYLVRPEE
+80 LQSMFYLLRPEE

-112 VVCRSDE
+112 VVCHVDE

-127 NDRTTVGLVLKVLAD
+127 NERTTVGLVLRVLAD

-191 FAGGASHGWC
+191 FAGGASHAWC
-201 AYYEARVDSDRSCLN
+201 AFYERHVDSDRSCLN

-221 DCLESRRPPSPD
+221 DCIESRRPPSPD
-233 SLRHKPRER
+233 SLRLKPRMR

-282 AEYKSFIDQEM
+282 AEYKPFIDQEM

-305 IFDHVYLGSEW
+305 VFDHVYLGSEW
-316 NASNLEE
+316 NASNLDE

-345 MFDYLNIRVYDDDK
+345 MFDYLNVRVYDDEK
-359 TDLLKHWDNTFKYIN
+359 TDLLKHWDNTYKYIN

-410 EKALKHVKAKRNCI
+410 DKALKHVKAKRNCI

-464 ASKIENKIMDPT
+464 TSKIDNKVMDPT
-476 PLILALTGSYTGRP
+476 PLVLALTGSYMGRP
-490 RSWSPDTKLASELLP
+490 RSWSPDSKLASELLP
-505 PTSVSLENLASET
+505 PTSVSLENLAFET
-518 RHMLMPCAN
+518 RHMLMPYAN

-533 PNQIIRLKEEK
+533 PNQIIRLK

-557 IENAASID
+557 IENAASGD
-565 RRDVIR
+565 RRDFKR
-571 RQQRLNFANQNDV
+571 YQRLNFGNGNELSSNKTSDTSIGSVTQLSDV
-584 SSSRSSE
+584 SNK
-591 GSGGLAA
+591 
-598 QVTDLPN
+598 LP
-605 KQLQTS
+605 QIS
-611 PLRSLGHKYS
+611 PSKVVSQKYPQS
-621 HSDVEADKIHT
+621 NFETNKIHT
-632 WDPGEVPWHRT
+632 WDPGETIWPRGEDNRT
-643 DDSRNGSDSDNIV
+643 LSDSDNIV
-656 KSDSGIIDV
+656 KSDSGIID
-665 KIKTSDAFS
+665 IKNKPSDAFL
-674 NCIDRNIDCD
+674 NCLDRNTESEC
-684 DRRIIEDDAPPPS
+684 RGRCEDEAPSPS
-697 RQSSWSSFDSA
+697 RQSSWSSSDSA
-708 VVPDLSRHSSWG
+708 VVADLSRHSSWG
-720 SFDTRSGRPQVTLR
+720 SHDTRTRRDDGKKAKE
-734 EEPVKRVKERVE
+734 EEP
-746 ERGDRGADPV
+746 
-756 APPPK
+756 AP
-761 PAPDL
+761 AADL
-766 GIINELG
+766 GVITEHL
-773 EPRNARRA
+773 EARRS
-781 GPRAPADI
+781 PADAL
-789 LANEK
+789 LANER

-799 CAILKELACAAAR
+799 CAILQELASAAAAAR
-812 MERARDRGA
+812 SQRAGARGA
-821 STWGG
+821 ATWNG

-837 LRVGPRRRRLAA
+837 LRAGLRRRRPACA
-849 TSHPD
+849 SHGD
-854 LPRASPPAPHAPPA
+854 LPAAAPACAPAPPSPPSPP
-868 SPTSPASPASPASP
+868 SP
-882 TATASA
+882 
-888 AGLVSNRP
+888 
-896 TASLPRP
+896 
-903 PTSPAS
+903 
-909 PASPASPTAT
+909 
-919 ASAAGLVSNLKKE
+919 AAGLVSNLKKE
-932 FEARL
+932 FEARS
-937 EGDGAKRGGSRG
+937 EGDAPRRTKSRG
-949 RAGAS
+949 RAGGA
-954 PPLGEDLSVK
+954 GGAGGAAAEDLSVR

-970 DRPGRVRSESSGE
+970 DAAPRA
-983 STRRP
+983 RP
-988 PESQSKKCRLTEG
+988 PEPR
-1001 GARSLRNSFCAGERP
+1001 ARHSACLAPRCDRP
-1016 PPLFAAPAPP
+1016 PPAPAP
-1026 APPVPPA
+1026 A
-1033 PVVLSIAPVDYPNVV
+1033 DYPSVL

>member
-1 MALVTIRRTPSVQT
+1 MALVTIRRSPSVQT
-15 PRKTDDDEKSSE
+15 PRKTDETEKSSDII
-27 TSEDDVG
+27 EDDVG
-34 NRSTKSLNEC
+34 NRISKSLNEC

-49 GAALV
+49 GAAVV
-54 LGVGD
+54 LGSAERG
-59 ACSERRRTPARP
+59 CSNPWRSPARAL
-71 IPQPDIHHH
+71 PQPDIQHH
-80 LRAMFYLVRPEE
+80 LQSMFYLLRPEE

-112 VVCRSDE
+112 VVCRSNE

-127 NDRTTVGLVLKVLAD
+127 NERTSVGLVLRVLAD

-180 RASGRA
+180 RASAQA
-186 RELNH
+186 REMNH
-191 FAGGASHGWC
+191 FAGGASHAWC
-201 AYYEARVDSDRSCLN
+201 AFYESHVDSDRSCLN

-221 DCLESRRPPSPD
+221 DCIESRRPPSPD
-233 SLRHKPRER
+233 SLRLKPRER

-268 AIRGRLEDELDMDL
+268 FIRGRLEEELDMDL

-323 LQRNGVRHILNVT
+323 LQRNGVQHILNVT

-345 MFDYLNIRVYDDDK
+345 MFDYLNIRVYDDEK
-359 TDLLKHWDNTFKYIN
+359 TDLLKHWDNTYKYIN

-410 EKALKHVKAKRNCI
+410 EKALKHVKAKRSCI

-458 LKSPKT
+458 LKSPKN
-464 ASKIENKIMDPT
+464 ASKAENKVLEPT
-476 PLILALTGSYTGRP
+476 PLVLALTGSCPGRP
-490 RSWSPDTKLASELLP
+490 RSWSPDCRAAP
-505 PTSVSLENLASET
+505 PRAVTSLSLEQLCET
-518 RHMLMPCAN
+518 RHKLMPCAG

-533 PNQIIRLKEEK
+533 PNQIMRLK

-557 IENAASID
+557 IENAASTD
-565 RRDVIR
+565 RKDFTKRYH
-571 RQQRLNFANQNDV
+571 RLIFGNQNESQNSKVLDTPA
-584 SSSRSSE
+584 SLIIQSE
-591 GSGGLAA
+591 
-598 QVTDLPN
+598 VPTKP
-605 KQLQTS
+605 LQAS
-611 PLRSLGHKYS
+611 PSKNLSHKYPQTNFE
-621 HSDVEADKIHT
+621 VDKIHT
-632 WDPGEVPWHRT
+632 WDPGEASWPRGDENRIVST
-643 DDSRNGSDSDNIV
+643 SDNIV

-665 KIKTSDAFS
+665 KTNKVITSDTLANSEERS
-674 NCIDRNIDCD
+674 NLDSD
-684 DRRIIEDDAPPPS
+684 DRRAIDDDAPPPS

-708 VVPDLSRHSSWG
+708 VVLDLSRHSSWG
-720 SFDTRSGRPQVTLR
+720 SYDTRAPKAAPAPRDDA
-734 EEPVKRVKERVE
+734 KRAKERD
-746 ERGDRGADPV
+746 ERARKDD
-756 APPPK
+756 
-761 PAPDL
+761 DL
-766 GIINELG
+766 AIITEHSETRAG
-773 EPRNARRA
+773 GRRA
-781 GPRAPADI
+781 D
-789 LANEK
+789 NER

-799 CAILKELACAAAR
+799 CAILKELASAAAR

-821 STWGG
+821 STWAG

-837 LRVGPRRRRLAA
+837 LRAGLRRRRA
-849 TSHPD
+849 TCASHGD
-854 LPRASPPAPHAPPA
+854 LPRAAPP
-868 SPTSPASPASPASP
+868 PEPE
-882 TATASA
+882 A
-888 AGLVSNRP
+888 A
-896 TASLPRP
+896 A
-903 PTSPAS
+903 A
-909 PASPASPTAT
+909 A
-919 ASAAGLVSNLKKE
+919 AAGLVSNLKKE
-932 FEARL
+932 FEARSETDSL
-937 EGDGAKRGGSRG
+937 RRADSRRSAGSEG
-949 RAGAS
+949 RAGAPAS
-954 PPLGEDLSVK
+954 PPGGEDLSVR
-964 VLVGRY
+964 VLVDRY
-970 DRPGRVRSESSGE
+970 DRPGRA
-983 STRRP
+983 RRP
-988 PESQSKKCRLTEG
+988 EPGCSKKCRLAPESE
-1001 GARSLRNSFCAGERP
+1001 ARTRNSFCGAVRGAAERP
-1016 PPLFAAPAPP
+1016 PPAPTVVSLAP
-1026 APPVPPA
+1026 
-1033 PVVLSIAPVDYPNVV
+1033 LDYGDVV

-1054 KAQNKKQLQH
+1054 KAQTKKQLQH